1 MSPRVFWGW
10 LAITVAT
17 VVLTVVLGLGRETA
31 SFDLAKGEPVFAD
44 LRANPDSAARIEVKS
59 RFGEFTLIREADRW
73 VTPDRNDYPVSETN
87 IRRLIVGLSDMRFI
101 ERKTSNPERFSRLE
115 VQDIDKE
122 LADSAYV
129 KVTDGQDRDL
139 AEVIIGR
146 PSARFFGGRASGTYI
161 REPGTNNVWLVSGV
175 TNVQTRLIPWLQREI
190 VKIPA
195 NEVARVSIG
204 EGEGAY
210 ALSRAAAG
218 DETFQLSGAPEG
230 RKLDDGKATSVSRA
244 LASVNLED
252 VKLRSELSLPA
263 DAKVAEM
270 TTFDGVTVRARL
282 ADLDRKKWAT
292 FEAVYTGDAADESD
306 AAKAA
311 RATVADINA
320 RVGAWIYWVPSAT
333 YTNLTRSLDD
343 VLVPKEGDT
352 S

>member
-1 MSPRVFWGW
+1 MSPRVFLGW
-10 LAITVAT
+10 LVVTIVTVA
-17 VVLTVVLGLGRETA
+17 LTVALGLGRETA
-31 SFDLAKGEPVFAD
+31 SFDLAKGEPVFAE
-44 LRANPDSAARIEVKS
+44 LRANPDSAAQIEVKS
-59 RFGEFTLIREADRW
+59 RFGEFTLIREADGW

-101 ERKTSNPERFSRLE
+101 ERKTSNPERFRRLE

-129 KVTDGQDRDL
+129 KVSDGQGKEL
-139 AEVIIGR
+139 VEVIIGR

-190 VKIPA
+190 VQIPA
-195 NEVARVSIG
+195 NTVAKVSIG

-210 ALSRAAAG
+210 TLSRATAE
-218 DETFQLSGAPEG
+218 DEAFQISGAPEG
-230 RKLDDGKATSVSRA
+230 RELDGDKARSVSRA
-244 LASVNLED
+244 IASVNLED

-263 DAKVAEM
+263 DAKVAEVA
-270 TTFDGVTVRARL
+270 TFDGVTVRARL
-282 ADLDRKKWAT
+282 AEIDRKKWAI
-292 FEAVYTGDAADESD
+292 FEAVYTGDASDESD

-311 RATVADINA
+311 RAAVEAINE
-320 RVGAWIYWVPSAT
+320 RVGKWTYWVPSAT
-333 YTNLTRSLDD
+333 YTNLTQPLDD
-343 VLVPKEGDT
+343 MLVPKEDDT